1 MDDAKAR
8 LAPAIKNF
16 HRLYEYGSPES
27 PLSKMNVLLNPLP
40 VVNPNKT
47 DNLMSPHSV
56 SQLEFPTPER
66 LLPIGQHG
74 KDNLGS
80 LAEKVR
86 EALAVPEQ
94 SFLKQDSFDK
104 SEVCR
109 HTYCFP
115 NHEYQSTF
123 NCSAEYRQ

>member
-1 MDDAKAR
+1 
-8 LAPAIKNF
+8 
-16 HRLYEYGSPES
+16 
-27 PLSKMNVLLNPLP
+27 MNVLLNPLP

-115 NHEYQSTF
+115 NHEYQITF